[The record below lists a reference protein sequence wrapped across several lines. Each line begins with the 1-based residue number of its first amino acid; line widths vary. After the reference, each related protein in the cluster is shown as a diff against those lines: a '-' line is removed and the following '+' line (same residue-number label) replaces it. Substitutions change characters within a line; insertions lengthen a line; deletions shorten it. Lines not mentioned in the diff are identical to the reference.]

1 MEKIDVLLQMTKSN
15 PENASAWYLL
25 GLEYA
30 ATGKNNEALQAFTE
44 ALRCNDPALTQQII
58 GELGKL
64 SLAQTPASAPVQ
76 SETSVPAEAAAG
88 KAEVVAVYQTNDAER
103 HETVDEAAD
112 ETKAEKVPVF
122 AINQPKAASHIQG
135 LGSER
140 PFQVIS
146 GGQAGK
152 RDRAETPITFA
163 DVGGLHAVK
172 NAIHMKII
180 KPFVSPGLFE
190 RFRKKVGGGILLYG
204 PPGCGK
210 TFIAKATAGECRARF
225 IPIHISDILDPY
237 IGVSEQN
244 LREVF
249 SSARANK
256 PSVLFLDEMDALGYN
271 RSRSATSSMRTLI
284 DTLLTEIEGIDTN
297 TDKMLIIGATNM
309 PWDVDPAFK
318 RPGRFDKM
326 IFVSPP
332 DEEARATIFRIKLH
346 ERPIEQIDYALLAK
360 ETDLYSGADIE
371 NVVELAT
378 EEVIAEIMRTG
389 VERPLTMK
397 DLKSAIQ
404 STQPSTIDWL
414 RTVKNYVKYANQG
427 GLYNDVEAFLSR
439 YKRI

>member
-1 MEKIDVLLQMTKSN
+1 MNKIDVVKQMAESN
-15 PENASAWYLL
+15 PENGSAWYLL

-30 ATGKNNEALQAFTE
+30 QIGQNNEALQAFTQ
-44 ALRCNDPALTQQII
+44 ALRFSDQALQQQII
-58 GELGKL
+58 VELGKL
-64 SLAQTPASAPVQ
+64 AAAPSPTPIQPSIPQ
-76 SETSVPAEAAAG
+76 EAAEEAS
-88 KAEVVAVYQTNDAER
+88 VAAHDA
-103 HETVDEAAD
+103 
-112 ETKAEKVPVF
+112 K
-122 AINQPKAASHIQG
+122 
-135 LGSER
+135 

-146 GGQAGK
+146 GGQAGR
-152 RDRAETPITFA
+152 RDKEKDRVTFE
-163 DVGGLHAVK
+163 DVGGLHDVK

-190 RFRKKVGGGILLYG
+190 RFKKKVGGGILLYG

-225 IPIHISDILDPY
+225 VPVHIADILDPY

-244 LREVF
+244 LRELF

-271 RSRSATSSMRTLI
+271 RGRSSSNSMRTLI
-284 DTLLTEIEGIDTN
+284 DTLLTEIEGIDTS

-332 DEEARATIFRIKLH
+332 DEEARKTIFQIKLA
-346 ERPIEQIDYALLAK
+346 ERPVVEIDYDWLAK

-371 NVVELAT
+371 NVVETAT
-378 EEVIAEIMRTG
+378 EMVIAEIMKTG
-389 VERPLTMK
+389 VERPIQMN
-397 DLKSAIQ
+397 DLKQAIA
-404 STQPSTIDWL
+404 STHPSTIEWL

-427 GLYNDVEAFLSR
+427 GLYNEVEAFLSR

>member
-1 MEKIDVLLQMTKSN
+1 MNKMDVLKQMAESN
-15 PENASAWYLL
+15 PENGSAWYLL
-25 GLEYA
+25 GMEYA
-30 ATGKNNEALQAFTE
+30 QIGANNEALQAFTK
-44 ALRCNDPALTQQII
+44 ALLFGDQALQQQII
-58 GELGKL
+58 VELGKL
-64 SLAQTPASAPVQ
+64 ASSNPSSVQ
-76 SETSVPAEAAAG
+76 SPIQYDAVEETSVAHQKIAS
-88 KAEVVAVYQTNDAER
+88 
-103 HETVDEAAD
+103 DEA
-112 ETKAEKVPVF
+112 
-122 AINQPKAASHIQG
+122 IQKKHDAN
-135 LGSER
+135 S
-140 PFQVIS
+140 FQVIS
-146 GGQAGK
+146 GGQTGR
-152 RDRAETPITFA
+152 RDKASERVTFE
-163 DVGGLHAVK
+163 DIGGLHDVK

-190 RFRKKVGGGILLYG
+190 RFKKKVGGGILLYG

-225 IPIHISDILDPY
+225 VPIHIADILDPY

-244 LREVF
+244 LREIF
-249 SSARANK
+249 SSARTNK

-271 RSRSATSSMRTLI
+271 RSRSSSGSMRSLI
-284 DTLLTEIEGIDTN
+284 DTLLTEMEGIDTS

-332 DEEARATIFRIKLH
+332 DEEARKTIFQIKLA
-346 ERPIEQIDYALLAK
+346 ERPMGQIDYDWLAK

-378 EEVIAEIMRTG
+378 ETVIAEIMKTG
-389 VERPLTMK
+389 VERPIEMN
-397 DLKSAIQ
+397 DLKQAIA
-404 STQPSTIDWL
+404 STQPSTIEWL